1 MHEAIDRGR
10 RLVLAGS
17 LASAGGAGLWP
28 SSSAQAQS
36 GGRSLPSLGGA
47 TGWLNSP
54 PITADSLRGKVVL
67 IDIWTYTCINWLRT
81 LPYVRAWSEKY
92 KNQGLVVLGV
102 HSPEFGFEKTVD
114 NVRRAAMNMRVNY
127 PIAIDSDFE
136 VWRALRNNAW
146 PCRYFVDATGLIRHV
161 QVGEGEYAQ
170 GEMIIKQLLA
180 EAGAGDIDRGLV
192 SVDAEGAEAPADWRN
207 LRSPETYLGYEQT
220 ANFSSG
226 RVLPDKRG
234 TFTVPKRL
242 ALNNWALSGEW
253 TFGKQFVALN
263 GPTGRI
269 AYSFHA
275 RDLHLVMGPD
285 KPGAAVPFRVSID
298 GRPPRADR
306 GVDIDEG
313 GSGRLVDQ
321 RLYQLIRQQPPIRE
335 RLFEIEFSAAGTEA
349 YCFTFG

>member
-1 MHEAIDRGR
+1 MYEGINRGR

-17 LASAGGAGLWP
+17 LVTAGGAGLWP
-28 SSSAQAQS
+28 SRSAHAQL

-54 PITADSLRGKVVL
+54 ALTADSLRGKVVL

-92 KNQGLVVLGV
+92 KNQGLLVLGV
-102 HSPEFGFEKTVD
+102 HSPEFEFEKKVD
-114 NVRRAAMNMRVNY
+114 NVRRAAMNMRVDY
-127 PIAIDSDFE
+127 PIAIDSDFA

-146 PCRYFVDATGLIRHV
+146 PCRYFVDATGRIRHV

-170 GEMIIKQLLA
+170 AEMMIKQLLA
-180 EAGAGDIDRGLV
+180 EAGASEVDRNLV

-207 LRSPETYLGYEQT
+207 LRSPETYVGYEQT

-226 RVLPDKRG
+226 RALPDKRN
-234 TFTVPKRL
+234 TYAVPKRL
-242 ALNNWALSGEW
+242 TLNQWALSGEW
-253 TFGKQFVALN
+253 TFAKQFVALN
-263 GPTGRI
+263 APKGRI

-275 RDLHLVMGPD
+275 RDLHLVMGPG
-285 KPGAAVPFRVSID
+285 KPGAAVPFRVLID
-298 GRPPRADR
+298 GQPPRADR
-306 GVDIDEG
+306 GVESTKG
-313 GSGRLVDQ
+313 GGGRLTEQ

-335 RLFEIEFSAAGTEA
+335 RRFEIEFLGSGTEA